1 MKTAAVI
8 AEYNP
13 FHKGHQ
19 YHIEKTRRETGADY
33 ILAVMSGD
41 FVQRGAPAL
50 TNKFNRTKMALSCGV
65 DAVIELPALYA
76 LSSAEFFAGGAV
88 ALLDALHMVDV
99 LSFGSECGEISL
111 FEECASLLAR
121 HNEEVLDCTRKL
133 LKKGYSYPAARQ
145 MALSHDQNGRF
156 VPLFSSPNNILGLE
170 YCKALY
176 VLNSAIRPFTF
187 PRKDRGYHDT
197 SLGEDASCLASAS
210 AIRLALS
217 HDPGA
222 VINHVPGAVYEILKE
237 QQLLTK
243 PVTED
248 SFSQLLYYKLL
259 MEKEH
264 GFAGYLDCTPDL
276 SDKICKNIPRF
287 TSFSGFAL
295 LLKSKELT
303 YTRISRVL
311 MHILLDIKKQKAF
324 LPDFTRRKLPVPYAR
339 LLGFRKE
346 SSGLIKAI
354 RKNSAIPLITR
365 PAQAHRLLAGK
376 DYEMLM
382 QDIRCGCVYES
393 LMPRTKGAP
402 PLNEFQRPLV
412 ITGFH

>member
-13 FHKGHQ
+13 FHKGHL
-19 YHIEKTRRETGADY
+19 YHIEKTRRETGADF

-88 ALLDALHMVDV
+88 ALLDALHVVDV
-99 LSFGSECGEISL
+99 LSFGSEAGEISL
-111 FEECASLLAR
+111 FEECASMLV
-121 HNEEVLDCTRKL
+121 HNHEEISCRTREL
-133 LKKGYSYPAARQ
+133 LKKGCSYPAARLQ
-145 MALSHDQNGRF
+145 ALSSDEGSRF
-156 VPLFSSPNNILGLE
+156 SPLFSSPNNILGLE

-176 VLNSAIRPFTF
+176 ALNSTIRPFTF
-187 PRKDRGYHDT
+187 SRRDRGYHDT
-197 SLGEDASCLASAS
+197 SLGETPSCLSSAS
-210 AIRLALS
+210 AIRRALA
-217 HDPGA
+217 HEPGA
-222 VINHVPGAVYEILKE
+222 VKNHVPEHVYEILRE
-237 QQLLTK
+237 MRLLTR

-259 MEKEH
+259 MEKEQ
-264 GFAGYLDCTPDL
+264 GFAGYLDCTKDL
-276 SDKICKNIPRF
+276 SDKICKNLPRF
-287 TSFSGFAL
+287 TTFTGFVR

-311 MHILLDIKKQKAF
+311 MHILLDIKKQEAF

-346 SSGLIKAI
+346 ASVLLKAI
-354 RKNSAIPLITR
+354 RQNSAIPLITR
-365 PAQAHRLLAGK
+365 PAHARRLLAGD
-376 DYEMLM
+376 DYDMLM

-393 LMPRTKGAP
+393 ILPRPEVEP
-402 PLNEFQRPLV
+402 PLNEFSRPLERV
-412 ITGFH
+412 

>member
-19 YHIEKTRRETGADY
+19 YHIEKTRRETGADF

-50 TNKFNRTKMALSCGV
+50 TNKYNRAKMALACGV
-65 DAVIELPALYA
+65 DAVIELPVLYA

-88 ALLDALHMVDV
+88 ALLNALQVVDV
-99 LSFGSECGEISL
+99 LSFGSEAGEVSL
-111 FEECASLLAR
+111 FEECAQMLAWN
-121 HNEEVLDCTRKL
+121 NEEILYHTKKL
-133 LKKGYSYPAARQ
+133 LKEGYSYPAAR
-145 MALSHDQNGRF
+145 LKSLPHDGYSRF
-156 VPLFSSPNNILGLE
+156 APLFSSPNNILGLE

-176 VLNSAIRPFTF
+176 ALNSNIRPFTF

-197 SLGEDASCLASAS
+197 SLGEDSSCLSSAS

-217 HDPGA
+217 HNPKT
-222 VINHVPGAVYEILKE
+222 VRNHVPGQVYRILKDN
-237 QQLLTK
+237 QLLSS

-259 MEKEH
+259 MEKEQ
-264 GFAGYLDCTPDL
+264 GFTAYLDCTPGL
-276 SDKICKNIPRF
+276 SDKICKSIPLF
-287 TSFSGFAL
+287 TTFTDFAQ

-303 YTRISRVL
+303 LTRISRVL
-311 MHILLDIKKQKAF
+311 MHILLDIKKQEAF

-339 LLGFRKE
+339 LLGFRRE
-346 SSGLIKAI
+346 SSGLLKAI
-354 RKNSAIPLITR
+354 RQHSTIPLITK
-365 PAQAHRLLAGK
+365 PAHARRLLTGD
-376 DYEMLM
+376 DYHMLL
-382 QDIRCGCVYES
+382 QDVRCGCVYES
-393 LMPRTKGAP
+393 LRPCLPGEIP
-402 PLNEFQRPLV
+402 FNELKQSPV
-412 ITGFH
+412 IL